1 MLGDSIDINNFCCNP
16 VVLKKKLVK
25 PLKIAFSGP
34 NCTTKWSAWAVPK
47 MKNNFLL
54 AEITKADHQLSETFY
69 FIKISFVLG
78 DFWIFFYF
86 VWCFFYQKGPFPAKI
101 AVSRNQV
108 FSYKR
113 DEMLE
118 FWWWSWRN
126 YRTLNVNKFMLLS
139 QTWKGLLI
147 RDIRDWLSIS
157 W

>member
-1 MLGDSIDINNFCCNP
+1 MQSSSPEKKIGKASKNYIFGPKLHYKEVSMGLAQNEKQFSFGWNN
-16 VVLKKKLVK
+16 KSRSS
-25 PLKIAFSGP
+25 AFR
-34 NCTTKWSAWAVPK
+34 
-47 MKNNFLL
+47 NFL
-54 AEITKADHQLSETFY
+54 FY
-69 FIKISFVLG
+69 KNIICFGRVLNL
-78 DFWIFFYF
+78 FLFC
-86 VWCFFYQKGPFPAKI
+86 VMFFYQKGPFPAKI